1 ITVQVKDSNGN
12 NVNNGGDA
20 VNLTASSGTIAA
32 VTDNNDG
39 TYTAIYTSATTV
51 GTATITGTLNSIVIT
66 DDASI
71 SLKNGAT
78 DAGQSVISANPTTL
92 VADGTSTSTITV
104 QMKDSN
110 GNNVLIGGDTVN
122 LTASSGTIAAVTD
135 NNDGTY
141 TATY

>member
-12 NVNNGGDA
+12 NVNNGGGD
-20 VNLTASSGTIAA
+20 VELNTSLGDIGT

-71 SLKNGAT
+71 SLKNG
-78 DAGQSVISANPTTL
+78 
-92 VADGTSTSTITV
+92 
-104 QMKDSN
+104 
-110 GNNVLIGGDTVN
+110 
-122 LTASSGTIAAVTD
+122 
-135 NNDGTY
+135 
-141 TATY
+141 